1 MKLPELKELMKQHK
15 IRGSS
20 VLNKPEIL
28 ELLVE
33 KGVLGPDALP
43 KKEPPPPPRGD
54 PVMID
59 GVCIRNQPRR
69 VEMLDIDSG
78 EVVVYPSMY
87 KACSAH
93 GTCQGVIA
101 KYNGKIWRKKY
112 EIKVF
117 DKRAVDSS

>member
-1 MKLPELKELMKQHK
+1 MKLPELKELMKQHN

-33 KGVLGPDALP
+33 KGVLGPDVLL
-43 KKEPPPPPRGD
+43 KKQPPPPRGE
-54 PVMID
+54 PVMIN
-59 GVCIRNQPRR
+59 GVCIRTQPRR
-69 VEMLDIDSG
+69 VEMLDILSG

-87 KACSAH
+87 KACRAH

-101 KYNGKIWRKKY
+101 KYNGKLWRNKY
-112 EIKVF
+112 EIQVF
-117 DKRAVDSS
+117 DRRAVGSS

>member
-20 VLNKPEIL
+20 VLNKPKIL

-33 KGVLGPDALP
+33 KGVLGPDVLE
-43 KKEPPPPPRGD
+43 KKEPPPRGG

-87 KACSAH
+87 KACRAH

>member
-1 MKLPELKELMKQHK
+1 MKLPELKELMKLHK

-20 VLNKPEIL
+20 VLNKPQLL

-33 KGVLGPDALP
+33 KGVLGPDVLE
-43 KKEPPPPPRGD
+43 KKEPPPPGN
-54 PVMID
+54 PVMLD

-78 EVVVYPSMY
+78 EVVVFPSMY
-87 KACSAH
+87 KACRAH
-93 GTCQGVIA
+93 GTSPRVIEA
-101 KYNGKIWRKKY
+101 YNGKVWRKKY

-117 DKRAVDSS
+117 DRRAVDSS